1 MSPPASAAR
10 PPPAR
15 APTLAIV
22 LLSVAAFASAA
33 NMRVIDPLLV
43 QLAATFGV
51 SVGAASIAAT
61 AFLFA
66 NGVFVLVHGPFG
78 DRYGKM
84 PVVAIAC
91 IAAALCCL
99 LSALASSLGWLA
111 AARFLTGV
119 TSSAI
124 IPLAIAWLGDNVSY
138 ERRQATLARFLTGQ
152 TLGLMTGAALGG
164 ALGDWLGWRS
174 VFWVLAAIY
183 VTAGIA
189 LFGVMRAHPAVA
201 RPAGRHQ
208 GSMIGQMISVLRR
221 PWVITVVAV
230 VALEGGTF
238 WGAFTFVGADLHQ
251 RFDMGFAAIG
261 LAVAAFGAGG
271 FAYVLVAA
279 QLVRLLGERGLCIW
293 GGLGLGVAFAT
304 MALAPSAKVEF
315 RHHAV
320 GCVVL
325 HAAQH
330 AADPRHANGAGSAR
344 CRHGAVRPL
353 PVRRPGDRRAHRRP
367 DRRPLGCTAGVL
379 GGSDRAASAGVLVR
393 GGVATSAFIA
403 GGAPLQWRVMVFWTA
418 SFQLAHESRARKM
431 RAVRKSMSMTRHW
444 RGASPAVSSPATRG
458 TDRAPRAAW
467 PRRPSP

>member
-1 MSPPASAAR
+1 
-10 PPPAR
+10 
-15 APTLAIV
+15 LAIV

-43 QLAATFGV
+43 QLAATFDV

-61 AFLFA
+61 SFLFA

-91 IAAALCCL
+91 LAAALCCL
-99 LSALASSLGWLA
+99 LSATADSLAWLTM
-111 AARFLTGV
+111 ARFLTGV

-183 VTAGIA
+183 VAAGGA
-189 LFGVMRAHPAVA
+189 LFGVMRAHPDVA
-201 RPAGRHQ
+201 RPAGGQQ
-208 GSMIGQMISVLRR
+208 GSMIGQMLKVLRR
-221 PWVITVVAV
+221 RWVITVVLV

-271 FAYVLVAA
+271 FAYVMVAPH
-279 QLVRLLGERGLCIW
+279 LVRLLGERGLCIW

-304 MALAPSAKVEF
+304 MALAPSAEVVFAGIVLSGVSFYMLHNTLQTHGTQMAPEARGAAMALF
-315 RHHAV
+315 ALCLFV
-320 GCVVL
+320 GQAIGVPI
-325 HAAQH
+325 AA
-330 AADPRHANGAGSAR
+330 PI
-344 CRHGAVRPL
+344 V
-353 PVRRPGDRRAHRRP
+353 DRW
-367 DRRPLGCTAGVL
+367 
-379 GGSDRAASAGVLVR
+379 
-393 GGVATSAFIA
+393 
-403 GGAPLQWRVMVFWTA
+403 GAPPVFWTA
-418 SFQLAHESRARKM
+418 AAALPLLALWFAAALRRHVGARTSR
-431 RAVRKSMSMTRHW
+431 S
-444 RGASPAVSSPATRG
+444 AS
-458 TDRAPRAAW
+458 
-467 PRRPSP
+467 

>member
-10 PPPAR
+10 PLPAR
-15 APTLAIV
+15 ASTLAIV

-61 AFLFA
+61 SFLFA

-91 IAAALCCL
+91 LMAALCCL
-99 LSALASSLGWLA
+99 LSATAESLAWLTM
-111 AARFLTGV
+111 ARFLTGV

-183 VTAGIA
+183 VTAGGA
-189 LFGVMRAHPAVA
+189 LFGVMRAHPDVA
-201 RPAGRHQ
+201 RPTGSQQ
-208 GSMIGQMISVLRR
+208 GSMIGQMLKVLRR
-221 PWVITVVAV
+221 RWVITVVLV
-230 VALEGGTF
+230 VALEGGAF

-261 LAVAAFGAGG
+261 VAVAAFGAGG
-271 FAYVLVAA
+271 FAYVMVAP

-304 MALAPSAKVEF
+304 MALAPTAE
-315 RHHAV
+315 AV
-320 GCVVL
+320 FAGIVL
-325 HAAQH
+325 SGVSFYMLHNTLQTHGTQMAPEARGAAMALFALCLFVGQAIGVPI
-330 AADPRHANGAGSAR
+330 AAPI
-344 CRHGAVRPL
+344 V
-353 PVRRPGDRRAHRRP
+353 DRW
-367 DRRPLGCTAGVL
+367 
-379 GGSDRAASAGVLVR
+379 
-393 GGVATSAFIA
+393 
-403 GGAPLQWRVMVFWTA
+403 GAPPVFWTA
-418 SFQLAHESRARKM
+418 AAVLPALGLWFAAALKRHIGARTSR
-431 RAVRKSMSMTRHW
+431 S
-444 RGASPAVSSPATRG
+444 AS
-458 TDRAPRAAW
+458 
-467 PRRPSP
+467 

>member
-1 MSPPASAAR
+1 M
-10 PPPAR
+10 
-15 APTLAIV
+15 

-99 LSALASSLGWLA
+99 LSALAGSLGWLA

-183 VTAGIA
+183 VTAGVA

-201 RPAGRHQ
+201 RPAGGHQ
-208 GSMIGQMISVLRR
+208 GSMIGQMIAVLRR
-221 PWVITVVAV
+221 RWVITVVLV

-271 FAYVLVAA
+271 FAYVLVAP

-304 MALAPSAKVEF
+304 MALAPSAEVEF
-315 RHHAV
+315 AGIMLSGVSFYMLHNTLQTHGTQMAPEARGAAMALFALCLFV
-320 GCVVL
+320 GQAIGVPI
-325 HAAQH
+325 AA
-330 AADPRHANGAGSAR
+330 PI
-344 CRHGAVRPL
+344 V
-353 PVRRPGDRRAHRRP
+353 DRW
-367 DRRPLGCTAGVL
+367 
-379 GGSDRAASAGVLVR
+379 
-393 GGVATSAFIA
+393 
-403 GGAPLQWRVMVFWTA
+403 GAPPVFWA
-418 SFQLAHESRARKM
+418 AAIVLPLLALWFAAALRR
-431 RAVRKSMSMTRHW
+431 RLLC
-444 RGASPAVSSPATRG
+444 G
-458 TDRAPRAAW
+458 PRAS
-467 PRRPSP
+467 RPAS

>member
-1 MSPPASAAR
+1 M
-10 PPPAR
+10 
-15 APTLAIV
+15 
-22 LLSVAAFASAA
+22 AAFASAA

-91 IAAALCCL
+91 TTAALCCL
-99 LSALASSLGWLA
+99 LSAMASSLAWLA

-183 VTAGIA
+183 VTAGAA
-189 LFGVMRAHPAVA
+189 LFGVMRSHPAVA
-201 RPAGRHQ
+201 RPAGGQR
-208 GSMIGQMISVLRR
+208 GSMIGQMVAVLRR
-221 PWVITVVAV
+221 RWVITVVAV

-271 FAYVLVAA
+271 FAYVLVAP

-304 MALAPSAKVEF
+304 MALAPSAEVEF
-315 RHHAV
+315 AGIMLSGVSFYMLHNTLQTHGTQMAPEARGAAMALFALCLFV
-320 GCVVL
+320 GQAIGVPIAAPIVDRWGAPPVFWAAAVVL
-325 HAAQH
+325 PALALWFAA
-330 AADPRHANGAGSAR
+330 ALRRHVGARTSRSA
-344 CRHGAVRPL
+344 
-353 PVRRPGDRRAHRRP
+353 
-367 DRRPLGCTAGVL
+367 
-379 GGSDRAASAGVLVR
+379 S
-393 GGVATSAFIA
+393 
-403 GGAPLQWRVMVFWTA
+403 
-418 SFQLAHESRARKM
+418 
-431 RAVRKSMSMTRHW
+431 
-444 RGASPAVSSPATRG
+444 
-458 TDRAPRAAW
+458 
-467 PRRPSP
+467 

>member
-1 MSPPASAAR
+1 MSSPASAAR

-61 AFLFA
+61 AFLLA

-91 IAAALCCL
+91 LTAALCCL
-99 LSALASSLGWLA
+99 LSAMAGSLTWLTV
-111 AARFLTGV
+111 ARFLTGV

-164 ALGDWLGWRS
+164 AIGDWLGWRS

-183 VTAGIA
+183 IAAGGA
-189 LFGVMRAHPAVA
+189 LFAVMRARPDLA
-201 RPAGRHQ
+201 RPTERGQ
-208 GSMIGQMISVLRR
+208 GSMIGQMLTVLRR
-221 PWVITVVAV
+221 RWVITVVLV

-271 FAYVLVAA
+271 FAYVLVAP

-293 GGLGLGVAFAT
+293 GGLGLGVAFAI
-304 MALAPSAKVEF
+304 MALAPSAEVEF
-315 RHHAV
+315 AGIMLSGVSFYMLHNTLQTHGTQMAPEARGAAMALFALCLFV
-320 GCVVL
+320 GQAIGVPI
-325 HAAQH
+325 AA
-330 AADPRHANGAGSAR
+330 PI
-344 CRHGAVRPL
+344 V
-353 PVRRPGDRRAHRRP
+353 DRW
-367 DRRPLGCTAGVL
+367 
-379 GGSDRAASAGVLVR
+379 
-393 GGVATSAFIA
+393 
-403 GGAPLQWRVMVFWTA
+403 GAPPVFWA
-418 SFQLAHESRARKM
+418 AAIVLPLLALWFVAALRRHQFSGD
-431 RAVRKSMSMTRHW
+431 TRN
-444 RGASPAVSSPATRG
+444 
-458 TDRAPRAAW
+458 
-467 PRRPSP
+467 